1 MYKKTFYSDN
11 FTVDPAFCS
20 IDPNMLAMH
29 HHHQHQQQD
38 DVSPYVVPASVMP
51 PTPTPFLDPSATPFS
66 PDEGLDDFPV
76 MYQHD
81 EDNTTGM
88 VDVAVAPYLTNYYQQ
103 QQQQQY
109 HSPPQPTTVNN
120 TPDMGA
126 ASINYH
132 HQQQE
137 HHLFPA
143 LAKAK
148 VFTCPTCHRQFNR
161 RYNLGTHMKTHDKN
175 RHRPYACPDAF
186 ISKLYNGTWG
196 LQSYKVARRDEA
208 HLGCKFHDQARHS
221 QIHPMSPPAKV
232 EKKIQEVDPR
242 STLAGGDIAKSR
254 IDEVDRETCTQG
266 ALHPDEQLCS
276 IEDPTFHCKV

>member
-148 VFTCPTCHRQFNR
+148 VFTCSTCHRQFNR

-175 RHRPYACPDAF
+175 RHRPYACPECPKRFDRKHDRKRHIQTVHRGERLYPCDQCNAEFSRKDALMRH
-186 ISKLYNGTWG
+186 KDQKHL
-196 LQSYKVARRDEA
+196 LQYMPQVE
-208 HLGCKFHDQARHS
+208 HHHVHS
-221 QIHPMSPPAKV
+221 MY
-232 EKKIQEVDPR
+232 D
-242 STLAGGDIAKSR
+242 
-254 IDEVDRETCTQG
+254 
-266 ALHPDEQLCS
+266 
-276 IEDPTFHCKV
+276 